1 MTKHDNTDKDLAGA
15 ERSGHSVDPKEAH
28 RRNQNPWYSMG
39 RRYDYDEAMEL
50 FPFSLV
56 SPSTKSKADTSTSQD
71 TIDDTSES
79 KNKPLHECDDMD
91 KSRTEKERYD
101 GTSKKKKRKGCCICM
116 GCFPCCG
123 GEEEEWSVIKVV
135 TIEFIIIF
143 YEWPVSP
150 EIWIIS

>member
-1 MTKHDNTDKDLAGA
+1 MKKYDNTDQDLAGA

-39 RRYDYDEAMEL
+39 RRYDYDEAMES

-56 SPSTKSKADTSTSQD
+56 SPSTKSKADTSQD

-91 KSRTEKERYD
+91 KSRAEKERYD
-101 GTSKKKKRKGCCICM
+101 GTSKKKRKGCCICM

-123 GEEEEWSVIKVV
+123 GEEEE
-135 TIEFIIIF
+135 
-143 YEWPVSP
+143 
-150 EIWIIS
+150 

>member
-56 SPSTKSKADTSTSQD
+56 SPSTKSKADTSQD
-71 TIDDTSES
+71 TLDDTSEA
-79 KNKPLHECDDMD
+79 KNRPIHECDDMD
-91 KSRTEKERYD
+91 KSRTEKDRNND
-101 GTSKKKKRKGCCICM
+101 TSKKKRKGCCICM

-123 GEEEEWSVIKVV
+123 GEEEE
-135 TIEFIIIF
+135 
-143 YEWPVSP
+143 
-150 EIWIIS
+150 